1 MAPEPAAPLP
11 WYQHQLLGD
20 RLGQVSQIPKEDDQ
34 VRMEV
39 DEMRVNLLLA
49 SALLAFEYAANLEA
63 AEEQFYRRRR
73 CKKDE

>member
-1 MAPEPAAPLP
+1 
-11 WYQHQLLGD
+11 
-20 RLGQVSQIPKEDDQ
+20 
-34 VRMEV
+34 MEV

-73 CKKDE
+73 CIKDELINNRP